1 MNVVIIGMGEV
12 GKHITEVL
20 LSEGQNVTLIDQ
32 SESALAHA
40 HETMDVMTLRGD
52 GGSIATLSQAG
63 IDHSDLVVAVTD
75 NDEINLLACL
85 LAKRLGAKKVV
96 ARVSDTDDPLA
107 SESEWAQNLGID
119 LVISPERAAAVEIR
133 RVVDSAGL
141 SWVESFGEDRIEMIQ
156 VRIDREQ
163 SESIGQALK
172 DIELPGNAL
181 VAAIAR
187 GETFII
193 PDGNEHIAD
202 GDDVYLIGKSDA
214 LPEARRILAGPY
226 RQTSKVVIMGASP
239 TGRALAQLLEKSGID
254 TIVIERD
261 AERAQQLA
269 MELESG
275 VVLRG
280 DGTQSDFLREEN
292 LDNADIFIATTKS
305 DELNLMA
312 GLLAKK
318 LGIAIAIAIAHK
330 PDYAP
335 IYRELG
341 IDHTISPRL
350 LAAKEILRYIRRG
363 PTVSVSVLAGG
374 AGQILELEAEEGAI
388 ITTKRLADV
397 GFPQGARIGAVTTDA
412 GVHVPGGNFTVPEGA
427 RVIVF
432 STPDNRKAVEKM
444 FHANRKSIFSM
455 KK

>member
-20 LSEGQNVTLIDQ
+20 LSEGQNVTLIDE

-40 HETMDVMTLRGD
+40 HETMDVITLRGD
-52 GGSIATLSQAG
+52 GGSIATLSKAG
-63 IDHSDLVVAVTD
+63 IDHSHLVVAVTD

-85 LAKRLGAKKVV
+85 LAKRLGAEKVV
-96 ARVSDTDDPLA
+96 ARVSDTGDPLA
-107 SESEWAQNLGID
+107 SEGQWAENLGID

-133 RVVDSAGL
+133 RIVDSAGL

-156 VRIDREQ
+156 VKVERDS
-163 SESIGQALK
+163 SESIGKALK
-172 DIELPGNAL
+172 DIRLPGNAL
-181 VAAIAR
+181 VAAIGR

-193 PDGNEHIAD
+193 PDGNEHIAN
-202 GDDVYLIGKSDA
+202 GDEVYLIGKSDA
-214 LPEARRILAGPY
+214 LPDARTILAGPY
-226 RQTSKVVIMGASP
+226 RQTSKVVIMGASA
-239 TGRALAQLLEKSGID
+239 TGRALAHLLEKSGID
-254 TIVIERD
+254 TTIIERD

-280 DGTQSDFLREEN
+280 DGTQSDFLKEEN
-292 LDNADIFIATTKS
+292 LNNADIFIATTKS

-318 LGIAIAIAIAHK
+318 LGIATAIAIAHK

-350 LAAKEILRYIRRG
+350 LAAKEVLRYMRRG
-363 PTVSVSVLAGG
+363 PTVSVSVLADG
-374 AGQILELEAEEGAI
+374 AGEILELEAEEGSAI
-388 ITTKRLADV
+388 TASRLAEV
-397 GFPQGARIGAVTTDA
+397 GFPQGARIGAVTTDE
-412 GVHVPGGNFTVPEGA
+412 GVHVPGGDFQVPEGA

-432 STPDNRKAVEKM
+432 STPDNREAVEKM
-444 FHANRKSIFSM
+444 FHANRKSFFSL